1 MRFIKTSTACF
12 LWIICPDVCD
22 GLSNPAS
29 STKENG
35 RSLNL
40 RSTNRYRES
49 FAKIP
54 GTRDI
59 ALSMKPL
66 KDRNPTAGAKN
77 TRLRFRNLLHDEE
90 EIVQYDWVDKWMA
103 ENLPGYF
110 AGKKAKGKS
119 ADGKV
124 NKKIHIEVRYR
135 NSYCFFLLF
144 HRYRIYLNDI

>member
-1 MRFIKTSTACF
+1 MKFIKTSTACF

-22 GLSNPAS
+22 GLSNPSS
-29 STKENG
+29 STKEHG

-40 RSTNRYRES
+40 RSANRYRES

-77 TRLRFRNLLHDEE
+77 TRLRFRNLLYDEE

-103 ENLPGYF
+103 ENLPGY
-110 AGKKAKGKS
+110 KGKT
-119 ADGKV
+119 ADEKL
-124 NKKIHIEVRYR
+124 IEVRFR
-135 NSYCFFLLF
+135 ASYYFFLLF
-144 HRYRIYLNDI
+144 TVVAYIIENMY